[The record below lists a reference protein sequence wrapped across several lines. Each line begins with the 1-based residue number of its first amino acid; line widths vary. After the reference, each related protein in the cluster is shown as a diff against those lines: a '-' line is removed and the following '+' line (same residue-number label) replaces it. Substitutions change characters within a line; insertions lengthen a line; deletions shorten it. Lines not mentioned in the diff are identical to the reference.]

1 MRQDKALV
9 CEFVSCV
16 FGLLE
21 IDRERVFEKLS
32 LGEVHARILELVV
45 YTATGILA
53 VPEINH
59 RSLSEQLAGAG
70 NPSPGAINNMTAA
83 LTAG

>member
-1 MRQDKALV
+1 MERFTL
-9 CEFVSCV
+9 EFWNWLFILRLAILAVS
-16 FGLLE
+16 
-21 IDRERVFEKLS
+21 
-32 LGEVHARILELVV
+32 H
-45 YTATGILA
+45 A

-70 NPSPGAINNMTAA
+70 NPSPGAINNITAA

>member
-1 MRQDKALV
+1 M
-9 CEFVSCV
+9 C

-21 IDRERVFEKLS
+21 IDGENVFEELS
-32 LGEVHARILELVV
+32 LGEVDARILELVV

-53 VPEINH
+53 VPEIYH

-70 NPSPGAINNMTAA
+70 NPSPGAINNITAA

>member
-1 MRQDKALV
+1 M
-9 CEFVSCV
+9 
-16 FGLLE
+16 
-21 IDRERVFEKLS
+21 DRENVFEKLS
-32 LGEVHARILELVV
+32 LGEVHARIPELVV
-45 YTATGILA
+45 YTATGILAVSHA

-70 NPSPGAINNMTAA
+70 NPSPGAINNITAA